1 MMLRRQDLL
10 IEVLQRIGLRYKTRL
25 DLRSEFQVK
34 SLPSFE
40 RLVVIGYLTL
50 NSKRKKVLIHQS
62 RRQLVERY
70 TDIFVRYS
78 DLRSGLDYEHTYVE
92 HSFRSPTSSI

>member
-62 RRQLVERY
+62 RRQLVESVARS
-70 TDIFVRYS
+70 TMVIV
-78 DLRSGLDYEHTYVE
+78 LRGQKIVLAVVKVGTRLGIVLM
-92 HSFRSPTSSI
+92 